1 MAKAILNKGSV
12 EFKNDAM
19 EQSIYTDYFQ
29 GKRGGV
35 ALDFTGF
42 KGTYVQRGHIVI
54 HQEGV
59 ADSHK
64 PMPVT
69 ADGGA
74 YEALPEGYSYYGFC
88 INGHL
93 KGEAANGVGVRGNRN
108 PRAFDNANGYYD
120 ITAILPALKEA
131 LPLVTFLGDND

>member
-12 EFKNDAM
+12 EFKDDAM
-19 EQSIYTDYFQ
+19 EQCIYTDYFQ

-35 ALDFTGF
+35 SLDFSDF
-42 KGTYVQRGHIVI
+42 KGTFVQRGHIVI

-69 ADGGA
+69 ADFGA

-88 INGHL
+88 INGHA
-93 KGEAANGVGVRGNRN
+93 KGEVANGVGVRGNRN
-108 PRAFDNANGYYD
+108 PKAFDNSRGYYD